1 MMKFHFPPALFIGK
15 EYKFI
20 LINSFWHMPTVKFQT
35 FNTVNENYFFFSSD
49 KTPQCV
55 RVQIN
60 IPDYGYVWKKCFLM
74 VKGKFL
80 FQTLNLPKKVAL
92 ACMHC
97 SVEYSGCFLYDS
109 AVRIHLQCRRHRR
122 LRRHGFDSCIRKI
135 PWSGKWKPT
144 PVFFLGKSHGQ
155 RSLVDYSPKGHKE
168 SDTAE
173 HRAQWSLGLKV
184 SELVRLDW

>member
-1 MMKFHFPPALFIGK
+1 MKMIKFHFPHALFIGK
-15 EYKFI
+15 ENKFL
-20 LINSFWHMPTVKFQT
+20 LINSFWHMPTVRFHT

-55 RVQIN
+55 RVQIY
-60 IPDYGYVWKKCFLM
+60 IPDYGYVWKKCFLK

-97 SVEYSGCFLYDS
+97 SVESNRCFLYDS
-109 AVRIHLQCRRHRR
+109 AIRIHLQCRRRRR

-135 PWSGKWKPT
+135 PWGGKWKPT
-144 PVFFLGKSHGQ
+144 PVFFLGKSNGQ
-155 RSLVDYSPKGHKE
+155 RSLADYSPKAHKE
-168 SDTAE
+168 SDTTE
-173 HRAQWSLGLKV
+173 HRAQ
-184 SELVRLDW
+184 